1 MTTPR
6 MITAEWLEEN
16 KACADAINLFC
27 AEWPDGGEV
36 TQENLVRADA
46 LRLNLEWFAKRALP
60 PQVYAECQAQR
71 DTLYADYRD
80 KRDALYADF
89 QAKRAALMH
98 ADYEGCRVLM
108 LYADNQAQRAA
119 LFAEFQAKI
128 AAQHADFV
136 NNRDATYADYHSNGA
151 ALFAEFQAKI
161 AALIIPILLNR
172 FAAQT
177 INASDKATTISVTYE
192 EIADKG
198 VWVEFCELTGISEW
212 ARNEGQIPEGEEF
225 LLTENQARELGFL

>member
-1 MTTPR
+1 MTT
-6 MITAEWLEEN
+6 LSH
-16 KACADAINLFC
+16 AIGLFC
-27 AEWPDGGEV
+27 AEWPEGSEV
-36 TQENLVRADA
+36 TQDSLARADA
-46 LRLNLEWFAKRALP
+46 IGLNLEWFAKRVLP
-60 PQVYAECQAQR
+60 PQVYDELQSQR
-71 DTLYADYRD
+71 DTLYADYAAR
-80 KRDALYADF
+80 RAALYADF
-89 QAKRAALMH
+89 KSKRDALMY
-98 ADYEGCRVLM
+98 ADFQGCRVLM

-161 AALIIPILLNR
+161 AALIISFLLNH
-172 FAAQT
+172 FAALPAS
-177 INASDKATTISVTYE
+177 NASDKAATISVTYE

-198 VWVEFCELTGISEW
+198 VWMEFCELTGISEW

-225 LLTENQARELGFL
+225 LLTENQARELGFV

>member
-1 MTTPR
+1 MTNLSR
-6 MITAEWLEEN
+6 
-16 KACADAINLFC
+16 AIDLFC
-27 AEWPDGGEV
+27 AEWPEGSEV
-36 TQENLVRADA
+36 TQDSLARAA
-46 LRLNLEWFAKRALP
+46 AIGLNLEWFAKRVLP
-60 PQVYAECQAQR
+60 PQVYDELQSQR
-71 DTLYADYRD
+71 DTLYADYAAR
-80 KRDALYADF
+80 RAALYADF
-89 QAKRAALMH
+89 KSKRDALMY
-98 ADYEGCRVLM
+98 ADFQGCRVLM

-225 LLTENQARELGFL
+225 LLTEDQARELGFL